1 MDFLNQGLAQLAE
14 LFRSMTPGARIA
26 SGLLTAVVAISLAFL
41 FKSGISGPDGYLM
54 GGAHFSAAELP
65 AMEAAFAKAGLSA
78 YSVDGNQIRVP
89 RGQQAAYMG
98 ALADAG
104 ALPTNFGDYLMDAT
118 NNANPFMTEEQRK
131 QMLKTAKIK
140 ELSNI
145 IGNMPGIEKAAVM
158 YDVDTRSGLRREK
171 MYTASVMVKPNGS
184 LPLDES
190 RVPMIRHLVAG
201 AVAGLDPA
209 KVTVIDQN
217 GRAYTSNSSMPGLA
231 GGDDAYFERQRRWQQ
246 WVEDSIRKSLAY
258 VPELTVTASVELD
271 KEIEHTVSTTKPD
284 DPQKAVPI
292 FTRED
297 SKTLTEERGGQAA
310 GRPGLEAQGPNQAAA
325 LPASSASGN
334 KSAEEQSTAE
344 TQNVVGQSIQK
355 IAMHPLTPKKISVA
369 VGIPDSYFKQVWRQR
384 NPTPAGQEPAE
395 PDPAALDKISVEE
408 TGKIKQHVARVIL
421 APEDREL
428 AETEMN
434 VTVTTFAH
442 LESAPLPEP
451 GAATQ
456 ALGFLGQYYQPL
468 GLAGLALVSLLMVRS
483 LVRSIPTSVPPA
495 PAAATL
501 PFNPVSAGGDEMADT
516 ATATNRL
523 KRRTASGPSL
533 QEELTEIVRED
544 PDAAAKILKSWIGK
558 AG

>member
-1 MDFLNQGLAQLAE
+1 MEFLNQALAQLTD
-14 LFRSMTPGARIA
+14 LFKSMTPGARIA
-26 SGLLTAVVAISLAFL
+26 SGLLTAVVAISLAYL
-41 FKSGISGPDGYLM
+41 FKAGVAGPDGYLM

-65 AMEAAFAKAGLSA
+65 AMEAAFAKAGLSD
-78 YSVDGNQIRVP
+78 YSMEGNQIRVP
-89 RGQQAAYMG
+89 RAQQAAYMG

-104 ALPTNFGDYLMDAT
+104 ALPTNFGDYLTQAT
-118 NNANPFMTEEQRK
+118 SASNPFLTGAQRE
-131 QMLKTAKIK
+131 QMLKTATIK
-140 ELSNI
+140 ELSKI
-145 IGNMPGIEKAAVM
+145 IRNMPGIEQAAVM
-158 YDVDTRSGLRREK
+158 YDVDTKSGLRREK
-171 MYTASVMVKPNGS
+171 FYTASVMVKPIGS
-184 LPLDES
+184 LPLDEA

-201 AVAGLDPA
+201 AVAGLEPN

-217 GRAYTSNSSMPGLA
+217 GRAWTASSSVSGLA

-246 WVEDSIRKSLAY
+246 WVEDSVRKSLAY
-258 VPELTVTASVELD
+258 VPELTVAASVELD

-297 SKTLTEERGGQAA
+297 SKSLTEERGGPA

-325 LPASSASGN
+325 LSAASSSGN

-344 TQNVVGQSIQK
+344 TQSVVGNSVQK

-369 VGIPDSYFKQVWRQR
+369 VGIPDSYFKQIWQQR
-384 NPTPAGQEPAE
+384 NPTPAGQEKPE
-395 PDPAALDKISVEE
+395 PDPTALEKISVEE
-408 TGKIKQHVARVIL
+408 TTKIRTHVARMVL
-421 APEDREL
+421 SPETKEL

-442 LESAPLPEP
+442 LESAPLPEL

-456 ALGFLGQYYQPL
+456 ALGLLGQYYQPL

-483 LVRSIPTSVPPA
+483 LVRTIPAGAPPG
-495 PAAATL
+495 PAAVTL
-501 PFNPVSAGGDEMADT
+501 PFDANATAGDEANEPV
-516 ATATNRL
+516 AAANRL

-533 QEELTEIVRED
+533 QEELSEIVRED
-544 PDAAAKILKSWIGK
+544 PDAAAKILKNWIGK